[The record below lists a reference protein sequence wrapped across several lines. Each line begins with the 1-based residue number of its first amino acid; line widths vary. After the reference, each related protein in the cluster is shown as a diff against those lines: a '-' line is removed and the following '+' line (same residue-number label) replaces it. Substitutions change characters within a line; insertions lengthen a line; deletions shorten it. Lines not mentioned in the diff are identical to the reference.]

1 MDSLPAP
8 HGTPASLARQPHPMT
23 QNYNNLTDWDVR
35 AEDGEF
41 NMRPLPRPTR
51 STMDTDLEGYQFRMG
66 GEEGE
71 WPVPPGYT
79 ARDER
84 SEYGQSRNEQS
95 RNEQSRNE
103 RSRNGQRESG
113 VGYSI
118 NGREGMA
125 GGNAFLD
132 LGGSDGRDDRG
143 GSDLRELRRERAR
156 EGLRERMR
164 SARGVH
170 EGNGV
175 VDGRW

>member
-8 HGTPASLARQPHPMT
+8 HSTPASGARQAHLASHPT
-23 QNYNNLTDWDVR
+23 IQNHNLQDWDVR
-35 AEDGEF
+35 AEEGEF

-84 SEYGQSRNEQS
+84 SEYGQSRN
-95 RNEQSRNE
+95 
-103 RSRNGQRESG
+103 GQRESG

-118 NGREGMA
+118 NGREAMA

-132 LGGSDGRDDRG
+132 LGGSDGRGDE
-143 GSDLRELRRERAR
+143 SLRELRRERAR